1 MINLGTSPGM
11 LLLPLIRSGLDGH
24 RRSREDPGPPDIRD
38 SLLLGTQGRT
48 MADNPTSPS
57 EDITTLGA
65 AGDSYS
71 KSGPLSSRRLSHSIE
86 MPPRQLARLR
96 SIEER
101 PAMYSRRSSVVSN
114 INVPFSRKNSLC
126 TMGSNKR
133 LSLGPWAHYG
143 RVSFSGLPLYQPIK
157 EIQYENTYKMGPDLD
172 CRFNPCSTQK
182 ALETILRN
190 YLVDTKYNPITSGQ
204 LAQNLSD
211 LIRSKQKEFTPARY
225 KVVCSVF
232 LGQICHQGVKVSSR
246 SLWDPQNDNF
256 ASASYSNATLFA
268 VAMVHGLYYE

>member
-11 LLLPLIRSGLDGH
+11 PLLPLIRPGLDGY
-24 RRSREDPGPPDIRD
+24 RRSREDPGHTAT
-38 SLLLGTQGRT
+38 LLLGTQGRT
-48 MADNPTSPS
+48 MADNPPSPS
-57 EDITTLGA
+57 EDSTTLGA
-65 AGDSYS
+65 AGDAFS

-114 INVPFSRKNSLC
+114 MNVPFSRKNSLC
-126 TMGSNKR
+126 TMGSNRR

-157 EIQYENTYKMGPDLD
+157 EIQYENTFKMGPDLD
-172 CRFNPCSTQK
+172 FRFNPCRAQK
-182 ALETILRN
+182 ALETILRS
-190 YLVDTKYNPITSGQ
+190 YLVDAKYNPITSGQ

-211 LIRSKQKEFTPARY
+211 LIRSKLKEFTPARY
-225 KVVCSVF
+225 KVVCNVF
-232 LGQICHQGVKVSSR
+232 LGQMCHQGVQVSSR
-246 SLWDPQNDNF
+246 SLWDPQNDHF
-256 ASASYSNATLFA
+256 ASASYSNASLFA